1 MATTA
6 TFYHKGETL
15 DYPNTTEAVIPAN
28 TIVSLGT
35 RVGVI
40 GMDIQPG
47 ENGVVPVEGVIK
59 MPTVTGAISMGT
71 AVYLNSDGKV
81 TTTETSNVPAGYVTA
96 DAASADAVAC
106 VKLLG

>member
-1 MATTA
+1 M
-6 TFYHKGETL
+6 
-15 DYPNTTEAVIPAN
+15 
-28 TIVSLGT
+28 SLKVQT
-35 RVGVI
+35 QDRRVGLCH
-40 GMDIQPG
+40 
-47 ENGVVPVEGVIK
+47 VEGVFK
-59 MPTVTGAISMGT
+59 MPKVTGAISMGT

>member
-1 MATTA
+1 MEKA
-6 TFYHKGETL
+6 FVSKGFFQTYYSRCL
-15 DYPNTTEAVIPAN
+15 FCVKPQ
-28 TIVSLGT
+28 LGT

-40 GMDIQPG
+40 GMDVQPG
-47 ENGVVPVEGVIK
+47 EKGVVHVEGVFK
-59 MPTVTGAISMGT
+59 MPKVTGVISMGT